1 MQEMK
6 ANWIWFILLLLLP
19 QALLQQLSGALG
31 GTFHAMHLGQAAL
44 QGHFLSVAGALWT
57 AH

>member
-31 GTFHAMHLGQAAL
+31 GTFHAMHLGQASL
-44 QGHFLSVAGALWT
+44 QRHFLSVAGAL
-57 AH
+57 